1 MLGNVLDTNARLVEA
16 GMDADFY
23 VRHGFWPQLFYS
35 GSGSVRGIRCLA
47 CNCRVLRPEPQTE
60 RPTLSGPPI
69 IKHIDPA
76 KNEDSRALSKKYYN
90 RFRKVPRRAGKVLA
104 AGNQALAVGLE
115 RICYYSDFRIDVL
128 AEAIGQREI
137 AGAQRIQLIQSAIG
151 DELKIAEAGAYRFA
165 GKRSAIGSQ
174 RLLEQA

>member
-1 MLGNVLDTNARLVEA
+1 M
-16 GMDADFY
+16 
-23 VRHGFWPQLFYS
+23 
-35 GSGSVRGIRCLA
+35 
-47 CNCRVLRPEPQTE
+47 
-60 RPTLSGPPI
+60 
-69 IKHIDPA
+69 
-76 KNEDSRALSKKYYN
+76 
-90 RFRKVPRRAGKVLA
+90 PRRAGKVLA
-104 AGNQALAVGLE
+104 AGNQALAVCLE